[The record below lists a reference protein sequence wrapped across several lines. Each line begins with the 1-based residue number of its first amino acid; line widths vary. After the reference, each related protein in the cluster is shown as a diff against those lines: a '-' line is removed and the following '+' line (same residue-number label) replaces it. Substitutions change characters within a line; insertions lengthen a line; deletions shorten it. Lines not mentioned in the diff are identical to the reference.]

1 MKKVALWIFVI
12 YWFLH
17 LLFAAGAGAA
27 IIRLWSNRNNPFL
40 RRLALYMAAM
50 PLGALYSIVLVFMA
64 KGVKLNWKFTITW
77 FAGAM
82 LMDAV
87 RVPLIVWLL
96 KGNGSS
102 KPIDNEH

>member
-27 IIRLWSNRNNPFL
+27 IIRLWGNRTNPFL
-40 RRLALYMAAM
+40 RRLALYMTAM
-50 PLGALYSIVLVFMA
+50 PLGALYSIVLVFTA
-64 KGVKLNWKFTITW
+64 RGIKLNWKFSITW
-77 FAGAM
+77 FAGSM

-96 KGNGSS
+96 KGNGDP